1 MEAMLLEAIHASND
15 GFPKNKC
22 RFAVYS
28 DLHQNWF
35 LQNIVKVAI
44 HTQNVTFICLILML
58 HNIRL
63 ASNAL
68 VATLD
73 KRKKFHLLTPNA

>member
-35 LQNIVKVAI
+35 FAKYSQSRYP
-44 HTQNVTFICLILML
+44 HTECNV
-58 HNIRL
+58 
-63 ASNAL
+63 
-68 VATLD
+68 
-73 KRKKFHLLTPNA
+73 HLLDSAAS